1 MSDMFGEGSGER
13 VKRVPLTCGRGL
25 MQAALSLTADIALFV
40 MAVLSI
46 ALLAVGVGVF
56 LAPIA
61 LLAIRGLADRQRSW
75 AQEWSGVKI
84 PSPYHHR
91 PQPDRHGLVGTLQRC
106 RWLLTDPATWRDL
119 LWTLLNVPVGLV
131 LGLLPACLVV
141 YGLEGVFVAP
151 WLGSIDTDFGYGPLW
166 PLSDYGALAWLC
178 VPLGLLI
185 TLVGLVAGERIL
197 RGHALFN
204 RWLLAPT
211 GRAELAVRMRH
222 LTESRSDVVDASAA
236 ELRRIES
243 DLHDGVQ
250 ARLAALGMSI
260 GLAEDLMT
268 KDPEAAQ
275 RLLAEARE
283 ASGVALSELRDLVRG
298 IHPPVLAERGLDGAV
313 RALALALPLRVDVD
327 IELPGRPQA
336 PVESA
341 AYFAI
346 AEVLANVVKHSAA
359 GTAWVR
365 LRHAGGGLSATVG
378 DDGIGGADPGQGT
391 GLRGIERRLAA
402 FDATLTMT
410 SPIGGPTVV
419 TMELPCALLSPKTS
433 PSSGTD

>member
-1 MSDMFGEGSGER
+1 MFGEGSGER

-25 MQAALSLTADIALFV
+25 MQAVLALTNIPLFV

-46 ALLAVGVGVF
+46 ALLPLGVGVL

-61 LLAIRGLADRQRSW
+61 LPAIRGLADRQRSW
-75 AQEWSGVKI
+75 AQEWSGVRI
-84 PSPYHHR
+84 PRPYRPR
-91 PQPDRHGLVGTLQRC
+91 PQPDRRGLVGALRRC
-106 RWLLTDPATWRDL
+106 MWLLTDPATWRDL

-151 WLGSIDTDFGYGPLW
+151 WIGSITTGYGYGPLW

-185 TLVGLVAGERIL
+185 TLVGVVAGERIL

-211 GRAELAVRMRH
+211 KRAELASRMRH

-260 GLAEDLMT
+260 GLAEELMT

-313 RALALALPLRVDVD
+313 RALALALPLQVDVD
-327 IELPGRPQA
+327 IELPGRPPA

-346 AEVLANVVKHSAA
+346 AEALANVVKHSSA

-365 LRHAGGGLSATVG
+365 LSHAGRKLSLTVG
-378 DDGIGGADPGQGT
+378 DDGIGGADPGRGT

-402 FDATLTMT
+402 FDGTLTMT
-410 SPIGGPTVV
+410 SPIGGPTVL
-419 TMELPCALLSPKTS
+419 TMELPCEL
-433 PSSGTD
+433 